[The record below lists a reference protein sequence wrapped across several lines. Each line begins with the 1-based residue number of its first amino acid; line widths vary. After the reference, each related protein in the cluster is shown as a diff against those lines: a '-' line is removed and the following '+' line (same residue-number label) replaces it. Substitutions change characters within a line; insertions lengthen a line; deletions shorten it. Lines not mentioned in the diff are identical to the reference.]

1 MALVK
6 YFDVR
11 FFLDLGWELHITNK
25 GYDELQLARYPAY
38 PQHWA
43 STWVRLNLKL
53 TYQNERGV
61 KKVDFKILT

>member
-1 MALVK
+1 MLVMALVK

-38 PQHWA
+38 PQH
-43 STWVRLNLKL
+43 
-53 TYQNERGV
+53 
-61 KKVDFKILT
+61 